1 MFFSFLADKIGK
13 AVAANYE
20 AIYEAIAALFLDI
33 CEVLSTKIRDEH
45 DDELEQI
52 MAQFEIIK
60 DEPDFS
66 ASLDTAVIVTVD
78 RTPQPLIEKAIGEA
92 GNSLSVLGLMG
103 LVIKSLDDTL
113 PLITLAILRHRL
125 QKIANEHEQK
135 IYVAK
140 KPVIGLYIIKT
151 FLLMACEYWT
161 EFKEL
166 NSFSENVNSIKI
178 GNRCWLYPSQE
189 KYIRSAYVAG
199 HLFATALVRHYLEQA
214 LINR

>member
-13 AVAANYE
+13 VEAAG
-20 AIYEAIAALFLDI
+20 YEAIAALFLDI
-33 CEVLSTKIRDEH
+33 CEVLSTKVRDEH

-52 MAQFEIIK
+52 MAQFAIIK

-66 ASLDTAVIVTVD
+66 ASLDTAVIVD
-78 RTPQPLIEKAIGEA
+78 KTPQPLIEKAIGEV

-125 QKIANEHEQK
+125 QKIANEYEQK

-166 NSFSENVNSIKI
+166 NSFSENVNSVNI
-178 GNRCWLYPSQE
+178 GDRCLLYPSQE
-189 KYIRSAYVAG
+189 KYIRSAYVTG

-214 LINR
+214 LRNR